1 MGQIHYILLAI
12 LVLCVSCEWQL
23 HLKMAGMEDE
33 LVIDRYDR
41 VETLYLTT
49 GDFSALQH
57 MNIDHPIETRTL
69 IEDVLKIGH
78 VNDSEINNKF
88 LRYFQDS
95 TLQVILNEV
104 GRQYADIEDIT
115 REFRIAFSRMQSE
128 LPNVE
133 VPHIYTQ
140 IGALDQ
146 SVIITNNSVGICL
159 DKYLGEHFKP
169 YHRFYPL
176 EQRQMMT
183 RKMIVPDCLNFYLLS
198 LYPLPFDATTQLAC
212 DLHMAKIQWMV
223 NKLLQRKAFR
233 SKYITHVDAYVQ
245 HHEDITFPQLMS
257 ATLR

>member
-1 MGQIHYILLAI
+1 MRQIHYILLAI

-78 VNDSEINNKF
+78 VNDNEINNKF

-133 VPHIYTQ
+133 VPI
-140 IGALDQ
+140 
-146 SVIITNNSVGICL
+146 S
-159 DKYLGEHFKP
+159 
-169 YHRFYPL
+169 
-176 EQRQMMT
+176 
-183 RKMIVPDCLNFYLLS
+183 
-198 LYPLPFDATTQLAC
+198 
-212 DLHMAKIQWMV
+212 
-223 NKLLQRKAFR
+223 
-233 SKYITHVDAYVQ
+233 
-245 HHEDITFPQLMS
+245 
-257 ATLR
+257 TLR